1 VKQRDREV
9 SRSELILVAG
19 GASSGKSAFA
29 LKLAG
34 TDTKR
39 AFVATAQP
47 LDEEMAAR
55 IRRHQLLRGPGW
67 DTAAISLRLAKWFR
81 INGPSYESIVLDCV
95 TLWLSN
101 LRESG
106 VPDHGV
112 PGLVEKLIHAIR
124 MTPARVIVVSNELG
138 LGLVPM
144 EPGMRRFRELA
155 GQVNQQ
161 FGKEADQVYFIVMG
175 QALRLK
181 PGEQG

>member
-1 VKQRDREV
+1 VKELAV
-9 SRSELILVAG
+9 GRSELILVSG

-29 LKLAG
+29 LKLGG
-34 TDTKR
+34 TSTKR
-39 AFVATAQP
+39 AFVATAQA
-47 LDEEMAAR
+47 LDEEMDER
-55 IRRHQLLRGPGW
+55 IRRHQLQRGTGW
-67 DTAAISLRLAKWFR
+67 DTAAVSLQLSEWFR
-81 INGPSYESIVLDCV
+81 NNGAAYESIVLDCV

-106 VPDHGV
+106 VPDHDV
-112 PGLVEKLIHAIR
+112 PALVETLIHAIR

-144 EPGMRRFRELA
+144 ESGMRLFRELA

-161 FGKEADQVYFIVMG
+161 FGKEADQVYFVVMG